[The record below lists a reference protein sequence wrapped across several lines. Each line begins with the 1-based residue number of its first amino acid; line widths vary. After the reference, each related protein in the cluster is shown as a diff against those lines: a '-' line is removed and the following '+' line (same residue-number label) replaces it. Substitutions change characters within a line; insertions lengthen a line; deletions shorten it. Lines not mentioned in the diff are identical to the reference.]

1 MATGGGNESGRIGNG
16 TRQSE
21 GGQVS
26 TTRIEI
32 VVGDIT
38 QQEVDVIVNA
48 ANEELAGGG
57 GVDGAIHRAAG
68 PELMKASRRLAPCPP
83 GDAVITEGYLLPARY
98 VIHAV
103 GPVWRGGNGAQTASE
118 DGNPDN
124 RSAEQGV
131 AEQGAAG
138 GGSTENHLVE
148 DELLA
153 SCYRRAFTL
162 AREHGARSIA
172 FPAISTGVYG
182 FPKERAAR
190 LALLEVKHESEREDA
205 LSRIVLVL
213 HDEEHARLYRERAA
227 EILSELPAGP

>member
-1 MATGGGNESGRIGNG
+1 MATDGDDGSGRTVNG
-16 TRQSE
+16 ARQSE
-21 GGQVS
+21 GGQIS
-26 TTRIEI
+26 TTHIEI

-38 QQEVDVIVNA
+38 EQRVDAIVNA

-68 PELMKASRRLAPCPP
+68 PELLEASRRLAPCPP

-103 GPVWRGGNGAQTASE
+103 GPVWQVGNGGHAVSDDETAE
-118 DGNPDN
+118 N
-124 RSAEQGV
+124 RSAEQGS
-131 AEQGAAG
+131 AA
-138 GGSTENHLVE
+138 NHLVE

-162 AREHGARSIA
+162 AREHGAKSIA

-182 FPKERAAR
+182 FPRGRAAR

-213 HDEEHARLYRERAA
+213 HDEDHARLYRERAA
-227 EILSELPAGP
+227 EILRELPAGP